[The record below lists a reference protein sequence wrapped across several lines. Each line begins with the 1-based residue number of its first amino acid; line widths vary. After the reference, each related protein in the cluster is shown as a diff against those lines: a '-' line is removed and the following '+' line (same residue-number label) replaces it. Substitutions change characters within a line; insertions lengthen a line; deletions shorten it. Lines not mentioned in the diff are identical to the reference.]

1 MRKIMLLSLMATSL
15 SAVLFSCK
23 KDNNSALI
31 GKWTLTDTVSTYNY
45 VANQTLNFTDNTHY
59 ILTTGIT
66 GATYRDTGTYSSLY
80 GNTVVFT
87 STGTTSPCLNFPGT
101 YTYIVTGNNLLLSAS
116 YDSCFF
122 GNITRSSYINSPNW
136 AKQ

>member
-1 MRKIMLLSLMATSL
+1 MDVEITREPLGVIGIIAPWNFPMAIPAWKIAP
-15 SAVLFSCK
+15 
-23 KDNNSALI
+23 AL
-31 GKWTLTDTVSTYNY
+31 
-45 VANQTLNFTDNTHY
+45 A
-59 ILTTGIT
+59 
-66 GATYRDTGTYSSLY
+66 Y